1 MFRKN
6 VELKK
11 KGGITLMRR
20 TWGVFFFC
28 LMLLLTMLSPLVAQ
42 ANSDLLNYLPLGAN
56 IIQCFALAE
65 FDPDADGEYLVL
77 YTLKDNY
84 ALTLLDLI
92 DGRYQE
98 VYYVNLGKGNSK
110 TGGKMKFGETG
121 YSYRILHL
129 DDLDGDGILEF
140 WTIFQP
146 EGSSYA
152 ELTMHK
158 YKNNCYIAVFTA
170 RGQYDLQFM
179 DYGGQFVVH
188 EVNYLDG
195 KTNSDLLTVTS
206 RVWDLRDHRLKGG
219 DEAYQMTREDYR
231 HFSYSRQRPVLFGP
245 EAKKERTALCWGN
258 ALNKLA
264 EIPSGERAIL
274 PLLPGNA
281 NLLEWE
287 SNQALDDD
295 IDEEYVFTYLV
306 PSADSPSKILI
317 QAAMADWD
325 FERCRFRLVP
335 LPFQAYGR
343 ARDQEGYLYKSV
355 YILPGNGL
363 NHLAFLGNGL
373 ELPSLKLSILNNNGL
388 FLEEAAV
395 FNANWHLQFLEK
407 YEERTLS
414 YQVITADLDKGTGL
428 LKTKVYTAYPEGAYH
443 EFGPFVPRGE
453 EVLSTRSY
461 KERYYH
467 IEEPV
472 WCDGGYDYLLF
483 RTFHEKINPFANR
496 LPDANFSG
504 SLTDYIFKY
513 LTPFRIHHWVVRDLD
528 KDGKE
533 EALLLMRTD
542 DDLWGWPEYR
552 VGLLRQENGWI
563 QLQELGPV
571 FSNLGEGEPASGVYL
586 ADILEGR
593 ESEIIF
599 LHREYD
605 LRTRSRK
612 LQLEIYAKQGPA
624 WKRAH
629 EIDLVY
635 DDLRLCMNNGE
646 LWLYGFAREGQNNVE
661 GTVYGFEWRNG
672 RFNYQQRNNV
682 PQFSAFLDNLSPR
695 RTDFLRPE
703 YMVFPPVAE
712 RLVGTDPLNHQ

>member
-1 MFRKN
+1 MRKS
-6 VELKK
+6 
-11 KGGITLMRR
+11 R
-20 TWGVFFFC
+20 GVFFFC
-28 LMLLLTMLSPLVAQ
+28 FALLLMVLSPLAAQ

-65 FDPDADGEYLVL
+65 FDPDPDGEYLVL
-77 YTLKDNY
+77 YTLKDNF

-98 VYYVNLGKGNSK
+98 VYYVNLGKGSSK
-110 TGGKMKFGETG
+110 TGGKMKFGDTG
-121 YSYRILHL
+121 YSYRILHV
-129 DDLDGDGILEF
+129 DDLDGDGFLEF

-146 EGSSYA
+146 EGSSHA

-179 DYGGQFVVH
+179 DYEGQFVVH
-188 EVNYLDG
+188 EVNYLG
-195 KTNSDLLTVTS
+195 GNPNSNVLTVTS
-206 RVWDLRDHRLKGG
+206 RVWDLRDHQLKGG
-219 DEAYQMTREDYR
+219 TDAYQMTREDYR
-231 HFSYSRQRPVLFGP
+231 HFSRSRQRPVLFGP
-245 EAKKERTALCWGN
+245 EAKKERTTMCWGK

-264 EIPSGERAIL
+264 EIPSGVRAIL

-287 SNQALDDD
+287 VEQALDDD

-306 PSADSPSKILI
+306 PSASSPSKIMI

-325 FERCRFRLVP
+325 FERCRYRLVP

-343 ARDQEGYLYKSV
+343 ARDQEGYLYKSL
-355 YILPGNGL
+355 YILPGKGL

-373 ELPSLKLSILNNNGL
+373 ELPSLKLTILNNNGL
-388 FLEEAAV
+388 YMEEAAV
-395 FNANWHLQFLEK
+395 FNANWHLQLLEK
-407 YEERTLS
+407 YENRTLS

-428 LKTKVYTAYPEGAYH
+428 LKTKVYSAYPEGAYH
-443 EFGPFVPRGE
+443 EFGAFAPAGE
-453 EVLSTRSY
+453 EVLTTRGY

-472 WCDGGYDYLLF
+472 WSAGGYEYLLF
-483 RTFHEKINPFANR
+483 QTFHEKVDPFANR

-504 SLTDYIFKY
+504 PLVDYIFKY

-528 KDGKE
+528 RDGKE

-542 DDLWGWPEYR
+542 DNLWGWPEYR
-552 VGLLRQENGWI
+552 VGLLRQENGWL
-563 QLQELGPV
+563 QLQELGPA
-571 FSNLGEGEPASGVYL
+571 FSNLGDGEPASGVYL

-593 ESEIIF
+593 ETEIIF

-605 LRTRSRK
+605 LKTRSRK
-612 LQLEIYAKQGPA
+612 LRLEIYAKQGPA

-635 DDLRLCMNNGE
+635 DDLLLSSINGE
-646 LWLYGFAREGQNNVE
+646 LWLYGFAREGQNNEE

-672 RFNYQQRNNV
+672 RFNYQQRSNV
-682 PQFSAFLDNLSPR
+682 PRFSAFLNTLSAR

-712 RLVGTDPLNHQ
+712 QPAGTDQP

>member
-1 MFRKN
+1 
-6 VELKK
+6 
-11 KGGITLMRR
+11 MRMTR
-20 TWGVFFFC
+20 VAFLLC
-28 LMLLLTMLSPLVAQ
+28 LALLLNMLSPLVAQ

-65 FDPDADGEYLVL
+65 FDTDQDGEYLVL

-110 TGGKMKFGETG
+110 TGGKMAFGDTG
-121 YSYRILHL
+121 YSYRILQI

-146 EGSSYA
+146 EGSSFA

-158 YKNNCYIAVFTA
+158 YKNNCYLAVFTA
-170 RGQYDLQFM
+170 RGQYDLQLM
-179 DYGGQFVVH
+179 DYEGQFVVH

-195 KTNSDLLTVTS
+195 KADSDLLTVTS
-206 RVWDLRDHRLKGG
+206 RVWDLRDHQLKGG
-219 DEAYQMTREDYR
+219 DGVFQMTREDYR
-231 HFSYSRQRPVLFGP
+231 YFSRSRQRPVLFGP
-245 EAKKERTALCWGN
+245 EAQKERTALCWGN
-258 ALNKLA
+258 ALNRLA

-287 SNQALDDD
+287 SDQALDDD

-306 PSADSPSKILI
+306 PDMESPSKILI
-317 QAAMADWD
+317 KAAIAQWD
-325 FERCRFRLVP
+325 FEHCRYRLVP

-355 YILPGNGL
+355 YLLPGNGL

-373 ELPSLKLSILNNNGL
+373 ELPSLKLTILNNNGL
-388 FLEEAAV
+388 YMEEAAV
-395 FNANWHLQFLEK
+395 FNANWHLQLLER
-407 YEERTLS
+407 YENRTLS
-414 YQVITADLDKGTGL
+414 YRVITADLDKGTGL
-428 LKTKVYTAYPEGAYH
+428 IKAKVYEAFPEGAYH
-443 EFGPFVPRGE
+443 EFGKFQPCGE
-453 EVLSTRSY
+453 EVLTTRGY

-472 WCDGGYDYLLF
+472 WSAGGYEYLLF
-483 RTFHEKINPFANR
+483 RTFHEKIDPFVNR
-496 LPDANFSG
+496 LPAADFAG
-504 SLTDYIFKY
+504 PLADYIFKH
-513 LTPFRIHHWVVRDLD
+513 LTPFRIHHWAVQDLD
-528 KDGKE
+528 QNGTE

-552 VGLLRQENGWI
+552 AGLLKQENGWL

-571 FSNLGEGEPASGVYL
+571 FSNLGEGNPASGVYL

-593 ESEIIF
+593 EVEIIF

-605 LRTRSRK
+605 LKTRSRK
-612 LQLEIYAKQGPA
+612 LRLEIYAKQGPA

-629 EIDLVY
+629 DIDFVY
-635 DDLRLCMNNGE
+635 DDLRLCLINGE
-646 LWLYGFAREGQNNVE
+646 LWLHGFAREGQNNE
-661 GTVYGFEWRNG
+661 TGTVYGFQWRNG
-672 RFNYQQRNNV
+672 RFSYQQRSNV
-682 PQFSAFLDNLSPR
+682 ARFRDFLATLPAR
-695 RTDFLRPE
+695 RTDLLSPE
-703 YMVFPPVAE
+703 FMVFPPVAE
-712 RLVGTDPLNHQ
+712 PATGGGQP